1 MRLDAVVM
9 RLLQAIG
16 QIHWVELVSLLVGLI
31 YLSFILLGG
40 YWQLDGFPLIDV
52 DLVNAVV
59 VRRDVHVII
68 NRWVCLVSVGTVVII
83 LNVLIYQG
91 GRALVVQ

>member
-1 MRLDAVVM
+1 MG
-9 RLLQAIG
+9 LLQAIG

-31 YLSFILLGG
+31 YLSFILLVG

>member
-1 MRLDAVVM
+1 M

-40 YWQLDGFPLIDV
+40 YWQLDGFPFIDV
-52 DLVNAVV
+52 DLVNAII
-59 VRRDVHVII
+59 VRRGVHVII
-68 NRWVCLVSVGTVVII
+68 NCWVCLVSVCTVVII
-83 LNVLIYQG
+83 LNVLIYQC

>member
-1 MRLDAVVM
+1 M

-40 YWQLDGFPLIDV
+40 YWQLNGFPFIDV
-52 DLVNAVV
+52 DLINAVI

-68 NRWVCLVSVGTVVII
+68 NRWVCLVSVSTVVII
-83 LNVLIYQG
+83 LNVLIYQC